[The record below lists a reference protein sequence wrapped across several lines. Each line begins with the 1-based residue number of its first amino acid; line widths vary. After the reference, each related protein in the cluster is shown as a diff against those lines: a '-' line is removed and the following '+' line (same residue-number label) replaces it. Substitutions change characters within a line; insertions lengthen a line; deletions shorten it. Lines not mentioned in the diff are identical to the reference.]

1 MASHVHGTL
10 PRMSEVLH
18 DPRWRNAWRLLFLV
32 VVCGASW
39 LAFSPHPPPAADLGW
54 DKANHFTAFGTLAVI
69 GLQCFAA
76 GPRRRWIVLAVL
88 LAYGILIELVQSQIP
103 GRDADAQDVL
113 ADMIGAVIGVA
124 VHALLLRV
132 LTPRASP
139 AR

>member
-1 MASHVHGTL
+1 M
-10 PRMSEVLH
+10 
-18 DPRWRNAWRLLFLV
+18 
-32 VVCGASW
+32 VCGASW

-69 GLQCFAA
+69 GLQCLAA